1 MPPLEPSIVS
11 EFNAHLDL
19 TNTKAAHALGLTG
32 NGYIIGVVD
41 SGVNRNHIALQG
53 KVIRNNVYVDHS
65 DPSTPDDVGG
75 HGTQVAQ
82 LAAGKPVEYWPGGIA
97 PGASI
102 FSARVFSSEAEA
114 KAGQNN
120 SGQVIGSF
128 FEREASHIQRMNT
141 DMSAAGVRIQNNSWG
156 YEDEDTGDE
165 PVWTSRRITGFFVN
179 AYRDFVLGNNGL
191 VVFASGNE
199 SQPQP
204 GQAARLPS
212 LPTMEGAPS
221 AADLERGW
229 LVVAALDSFDHPD
242 QLASYSNHCGIAMHY
257 CLAAPGDVVA
267 IDYTMT
273 TSDVYSHKGY
283 EAIQGTS
290 FAAPLVS
297 GAAALVWEAF
307 PYFSNDLVRQT
318 LLGTATDLGAP
329 GVDEVFGYGA
339 LNVGKAVLGPAKF
352 DWGDVQVN
360 FDDRRSTWAN
370 DISGSGG
377 LIKGGNGTLV
387 LAGSNNQYTGATQ
400 VLGGTLQ
407 VSSLGASAVSVGN
420 SATLIGSGHFGG
432 GVSNAGTLEIGTDG
446 LKLQGDYIQSE
457 TGRLALHVGD
467 QLSVAGSAI
476 LKGGE
481 LQVLGKRDY
490 VSLNTFYSVLHA
502 DGGLTGTFSGLTW
515 GPAVLLGQGQ
525 LNYDGNNANVTL
537 QRLDV
542 SAAARA
548 LGIVDDVAQAS
559 ANRVEHAFRELDV
572 QQAQGRGRLP
582 STFIAAAAALQ
593 QSSSPQVA
601 AASLQ
606 SLSGQGHVAAAAAS
620 FDAIDVGR
628 RSLATR
634 LDERTPGERV
644 VTWRQALG
652 GPGQDGA
659 AGGTFAL
666 SGWLLGHDT
675 QLASG
680 DIVGFAFGQI
690 NASPSGSVAG
700 LRGLD
705 RQVQGH
711 VYVQRTQGPLYVLG
725 QLGFGSFQRRLDRHL
740 QLGDWSDWTSSRY
753 RGQFFS
759 GSVEAGYHW
768 RQGAWALTPYLGLDQ
783 TQLRT
788 DGFQEQGG
796 AGFGLQV
803 QAAQATR
810 SQLLAGV
817 RTQWGWRGVML
828 RGYGEWQQTLRQN
841 GLNPHASFTATA
853 SWTPL
858 VAAPWPGRS
867 GGVLGLSMVW
877 PVGGIAGQWNMGVEH
892 HFGARGRDDSL
903 GLRYQLGF

>member
-1 MPPLEPSIVS
+1 M
-11 EFNAHLDL
+11 
-19 TNTKAAHALGLTG
+19 
-32 NGYIIGVVD
+32 VD

-53 KVIRNNVYVDHS
+53 KVIRNGIYNFYTNYH
-65 DPSTPDDVGG
+65 DPSAPDDVAE
-75 HGTQVAQ
+75 HGTEVAQ
-82 LAAGKPVEYWPGGIA
+82 LAAGSPVNYWPGGIA
-97 PGASI
+97 PGATI
-102 FSARVFSSEAEA
+102 FSARVFTSLEEMEVQIQEEIQAAQNGSVSPADNNFEAEA
-114 KAGQNN
+114 SK
-120 SGQVIGSF
+120 
-128 FEREASHIQRMNT
+128 IQLINA

-156 YEDEDTGDE
+156 HGIDTM
-165 PVWTSRRITGFFVN
+165 WTDPKITSFFVN
-179 AYRDFVLGNNGL
+179 AYSDFVLGNNGL
-191 VVFASGNE
+191 VVFTSGNE
-199 SQPQP
+199 KQPQP
-204 GQAARLPS
+204 NQLARLPS

-242 QLASYSNHCGIAMHY
+242 QLASYSSHCGIAMHY
-257 CLAAPGDVVA
+257 CLAAPGNVVIIDSA
-267 IDYTMT
+267 IT
-273 TSDVYSHKGY
+273 TSHVGNDGY
-283 EAIQGTS
+283 LIDKGTS